1 MPNGDSERKCD
12 EVIVISYD
20 PTARGSSWAYVLFLF
35 FKKTSEDGNPQIG
48 VGVLTQYPGIAEPIS
63 NPFEDQK
70 NWILE
75 GKCGQ
80 RPPTTTCSALEFPLS
95 STMTC

>member
-1 MPNGDSERKCD
+1 VPNGDSERKCD

-70 NWILE
+70 IIFGFWKVR
-75 GKCGQ
+75 KCG
-80 RPPTTTCSALEFPLS
+80 R
-95 STMTC
+95 